1 MDNFHWIWM
10 SSIFRMNFEGDEG
23 TAYLLQQFWMIRIIS
38 PYLPMTEGVGDGGV
52 AGEPEGPIELPPL

>member
-1 MDNFHWIWM
+1 
-10 SSIFRMNFEGDEG
+10 MNFEGDEG